1 MQSLV
6 HPLPLVCSTRDEGVA
21 VHHSSGSASLIVKD
35 ENSDICWRS
44 GNYSLERDGWTVLV
58 FIIFS
63 PCDDCDT
70 CLVWEVQQK
79 EHENYSQSH
88 LHCSAFDSGL
98 LDTHLEQQCIKS
110 LLTR

>member
-6 HPLPLVCSTRDEGVA
+6 HPLPQVCSTREEGVA
-21 VHHSSGSASLIVKD
+21 MHHSSGSSSLIVKD

-63 PCDDCDT
+63 PVMT
-70 CLVWEVQQK
+70 VIHVWFRKYNKKKNMKTIHNPISIVVHFILVFWI
-79 EHENYSQSH
+79 H
-88 LHCSAFDSGL
+88 
-98 LDTHLEQQCIKS
+98 T
-110 LLTR
+110 

>member
-1 MQSLV
+1 M
-6 HPLPLVCSTRDEGVA
+6 
-21 VHHSSGSASLIVKD
+21 HHSSGSSSLIVKD

-70 CLVWEVQQK
+70 CLVEEVQQK
-79 EHENYSQSH
+79 EELENYLQSH
-88 LHCSAFDSGL
+88 LHCSAFYSRL